1 MKKSVFP
8 VIVKSLKT
16 LGMEADPNNKTLTIT
31 STTDESVCFTDVETV
46 AKRWMIDF
54 SFVSLC
60 RFFKE
65 GKFEEFNQTI
75 STLEAIIDSTPHLKA
90 EQKQKKQIC
99 GFLAR
104 IMHGK
109 HLDVPFDRD
118 ERLSP
123 LMSAVGVWASQ
134 KETVANDTLFEH
146 VTNLLYVQSVA
157 VCLEKGN
164 CTMASSA
171 LKWLEE
177 ECEIPRNLGIKLSLI
192 VSKRDTYHPF
202 LLNFS
207 WNRLLENIQTFLDRF
222 LEEHPSDF
230 LLQAATKVVKAGQ
243 ERGTGEESETQE
255 ASSTTSQSTEHSKE
269 NQETSVLMR
278 PKKKLLSTRNIQ
290 PWQPVSGKKP
300 ALTLMRK
307 RGDYLMKLV
316 ERMPRVCKAVI
327 KAKVSTRLTYRRA
340 SSETAL
346 NSTTLSTTNRK
357 THGWPWDLDR
367 ALKVG
372 VKHHGE
378 GKWSRILLEHDFQG
392 RTGVQLK
399 DRWRILKKAHKVNTE

>member
-1 MKKSVFP
+1 
-8 VIVKSLKT
+8 
-16 LGMEADPNNKTLTIT
+16 MEADPNNRTLTIT
-31 STTDESVCFTDVETV
+31 STTDENVCFSDVTTV
-46 AKRWMIDF
+46 VKKWMIDF

-60 RFFKE
+60 QFFKE
-65 GKFEEFNQTI
+65 GKFEEFNRTI
-75 STLEAIIDSTPHLKA
+75 STLETIIDGTPRLNT
-90 EQKQKKQIC
+90 EQRQKRQIC

-109 HLDVPFDRD
+109 HLDVSFDRD

-134 KETVANDTLFEH
+134 EETVADVTLFQH
-146 VTNLLYVQSVA
+146 ITNLLYVQSVA

-164 CTMASSA
+164 SVMASSA

-177 ECEIPRNLGIKLSLI
+177 ECEIPQNLGIKLSLI

-202 LLNFS
+202 LLTFG

-222 LEEHPSDF
+222 LENHPSDF

-243 ERGTGEESETQE
+243 ETGDYSETRE
-255 ASSTTSQSTEHSKE
+255 ASYTTSQSSEHSKV

-278 PKKKLLSTRNIQ
+278 PKKKKLLSTRNIH
-290 PWQPVSGKKP
+290 PWKPESGKKP
-300 ALTLMRK
+300 ALTVMRK
-307 RGDYLMKLV
+307 G
-316 ERMPRVCKAVI
+316 
-327 KAKVSTRLTYRRA
+327 VSTRLTYRRA
-340 SSETAL
+340 SSETTL
-346 NSTTLSTTNRK
+346 NTTTLSNPTLNTNTTRK
-357 THGWPWDLDR
+357 THGRWPWDLDL
-367 ALKVG
+367 ALKAG

-378 GKWSRILLEHDFQG
+378 GKWSRILQEHDFQG

-399 DRWRILKKAHKVNTE
+399 DRWRVLKKAHKVNSS

>member
-1 MKKSVFP
+1 MREEEWEQVGGKDERERDRERKRAGN
-8 VIVKSLKT
+8 SLKT

-177 ECEIPRNLGIKLSLI
+177 
-192 VSKRDTYHPF
+192 D
-202 LLNFS
+202 

-230 LLQAATKVVKAGQ
+230 LLQAATKVIKAGQ

-290 PWQPVSGKKP
+290 PWQPV
-300 ALTLMRK
+300 
-307 RGDYLMKLV
+307 
-316 ERMPRVCKAVI
+316 
-327 KAKVSTRLTYRRA
+327 LTYRRA

-357 THGWPWDLDR
+357 THG
-367 ALKVG
+367 VG
-372 VKHHGE
+372 VKRHGE

-392 RTGVQLK
+392 RTGHCYKELISIDIAAYPGSRGVP
-399 DRWRILKKAHKVNTE
+399 

>member
-1 MKKSVFP
+1 
-8 VIVKSLKT
+8 
-16 LGMEADPNNKTLTIT
+16 MEADPNNRTLTIT
-31 STTDESVCFTDVETV
+31 STTDENVCFSDVATV

-60 RFFKE
+60 QFFKE

-75 STLEAIIDSTPHLKA
+75 STLESLNHSVSAIIDGSPHLNT
-90 EQKQKKQIC
+90 EQKQKRQIC

-109 HLDVPFDRD
+109 HLDVSFDRD

-123 LMSAVGVWASQ
+123 LMSAVRVWASQ
-134 KETVANDTLFEH
+134 KETVANLSLFQH

-157 VCLEKGN
+157 VCLEKGD
-164 CTMASSA
+164 CGMASSA

-177 ECEIPRNLGIKLSLI
+177 ECEIPQNLGIKLSLI

-243 ERGTGEESETQE
+243 ETGEDSETQE
-255 ASSTTSQSTEHSKE
+255 ASYTTSRSSEHSKV

-278 PKKKLLSTRNIQ
+278 PKKKLLSTRNIH
-290 PWQPVSGKKP
+290 PWKPESGKKP
-300 ALTLMRK
+300 ALTFMRK
-307 RGDYLMKLV
+307 R
-316 ERMPRVCKAVI
+316 
-327 KAKVSTRLTYRRA
+327 VSTRLTYRRA
-340 SSETAL
+340 LPE
-346 NSTTLSTTNRK
+346 TTLNTTSLSNTTLNTNATRK
-357 THGWPWDLDR
+357 THGISPPFSPPLCR
-367 ALKVG
+367 G
-372 VKHHGE
+372 
-378 GKWSRILLEHDFQG
+378 G
-392 RTGVQLK
+392 RGIWT
-399 DRWRILKKAHKVNTE
+399 WH

>member
-1 MKKSVFP
+1 
-8 VIVKSLKT
+8 
-16 LGMEADPNNKTLTIT
+16 METDPNNRTLTIT
-31 STTDESVCFTDVETV
+31 STTDENVCFSDVATV

-60 RFFKE
+60 QFFKE

-75 STLEAIIDSTPHLKA
+75 STLETIIDGSPHLNT
-90 EQKQKKQIC
+90 EQKQKRQIC

-109 HLDVPFDRD
+109 HLDVSFDRD

-134 KETVANDTLFEH
+134 KETVANRSLFEH

-164 CTMASSA
+164 SGMASSA

-177 ECEIPRNLGIKLSLI
+177 ECEIPQNLGIKLSLI
-192 VSKRDTYHPF
+192 VNKRDTYHPF

-222 LEEHPSDF
+222 LEDHPSDF
-230 LLQAATKVVKAGQ
+230 LLQAASKVVKAGQ
-243 ERGTGEESETQE
+243 ETGEDSETQE
-255 ASSTTSQSTEHSKE
+255 ASYTTNRSSEYSKV

-278 PKKKLLSTRNIQ
+278 PKKKLLSTRNIH
-290 PWQPVSGKKP
+290 PWIPESGKKP
-300 ALTLMRK
+300 ALTFMRK
-307 RGDYLMKLV
+307 R
-316 ERMPRVCKAVI
+316 
-327 KAKVSTRLTYRRA
+327 VSTRLTYRRA
-340 SSETAL
+340 SPE
-346 NSTTLSTTNRK
+346 TTLNTTSLSNTTLNTNATRK
-357 THGWPWDLDR
+357 THGRWPWDLDT
-367 ALKVG
+367 ALKAG
-372 VKHHGE
+372 VKRHGE
-378 GKWSRILLEHDFQG
+378 GKWSRILQEHDFHG

-399 DRWRILKKAHKVNTE
+399 DRWRVLKKAHKVDSS